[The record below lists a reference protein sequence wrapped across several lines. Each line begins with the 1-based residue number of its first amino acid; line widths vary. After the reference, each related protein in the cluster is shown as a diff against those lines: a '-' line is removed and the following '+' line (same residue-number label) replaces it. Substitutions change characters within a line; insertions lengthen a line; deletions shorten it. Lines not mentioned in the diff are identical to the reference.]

1 MIFHETSAMT
11 GEHVEEVFLEMAK
24 AALKRDQQQLS
35 VPTSSSGVNLKLTAK
50 SERETRIQQ
59 TESKEAKGGCC

>member
-11 GEHVEEVFLEMAK
+11 GQHVEEVFMEMAK

-35 VPTSSSGVNLKLTAK
+35 IPTSSSGVNLKLTAK
-50 SERETRIQQ
+50 TDRETRI
-59 TESKEAKGGCC
+59 